1 MVLQM
6 NLSDIVFAVIAVVE
20 LTAIVL
26 MFKSKRMLHA
36 MAAFAMFLFGI
47 AFVLA
52 LLGLALLALLQIFIM
67 VGGIST
73 YMFVGVASENL
84 SKFNH
89 TSAIALA
96 VMAIILFLA
105 LSYRFYNVQTTQAN
119 GINTLSNSN
128 LAKFV
133 GSDVALFYMIALL
146 LFGSG
151 MASIILIKR
160 IGRVSM

>member
-1 MVLQM
+1 M
-6 NLSDIVFAVIAVVE
+6 NLSDIVFAAIAVIE
-20 LTAIVL
+20 LIAIVL
-26 MFKSKRMLHA
+26 MFKSKHMLHA

-52 LLGLALLALLQIFIM
+52 MLDLALLALLQIFIM

-84 SKFNH
+84 SKFKH

-96 VMAIILFLA
+96 IMAVILFLA
-105 LSYRFYNVQTTQAN
+105 ISYRFYNVQTTQINEA
-119 GINTLSNSN
+119 NTLSNAN

-133 GSDVALFYMIALL
+133 SSDVALFYMIALL

-160 IGRVSM
+160 IGRASI